1 MLQKD
6 IQVYLS
12 YLESVKQYSQHTL
25 NGYKRDLQKLSKYL
39 SDQEIDKWKLVK
51 EHDLRTFVNSERR
64 RGLSP
69 RSIQR
74 ILSSCRTFFEF
85 LLTEGQ
91 IKLSPA
97 QNISSPKLAQLLP
110 KAMDA
115 DLVQKLLDFKAKG
128 MIEVRD
134 KALAELLYSSGLRLS
149 EICKLNMEDLDTK
162 ERTCVVSGKGNKT
175 RIVPVG
181 KKAIQAIRDWFM
193 YRSELK
199 QSKATSTNAIFLN
212 NKGNR
217 ISPRSIQLRLEKLCL
232 MRGLPGIN
240 PHMLRHS
247 FASHVLESSGDL
259 RAVQELLGHA
269 NIATTQIYTHLD
281 FQHLAKVYDQAHPR
295 AQKRSNLKSDK

>member
-1 MLQKD
+1 MLQTD
-6 IQVYLS
+6 IKVFLS
-12 YLESVKQYSQHTL
+12 YLESVKQYSYHTL
-25 NGYKRDLQKLSKYL
+25 RGYKRDLENLSSYL
-39 SDQEIDKWKLVK
+39 SNQDVENWKLVK

-74 ILSSCRTFFEF
+74 LLSSCRTFFEF

-91 IKLSPA
+91 IQLSPA

-115 DLVQKLLDFKAKG
+115 DLVQRLLDFKAKG

-149 EICKLNMEDLDTK
+149 EICHLDMKDLDLK
-162 ERTCVVSGKGNKT
+162 ERTCVVTGKGNKT

-181 KKAIQAIRDWFM
+181 KKAIQAIRDWM
-193 YRSELK
+193 IYRSELK
-199 QSKATSTNAIFLN
+199 QSKETSTEAIFLN

-217 ISPRSIQLRLEKLCL
+217 ISARSIQLRLEKLCL
-232 MRGLPGIN
+232 LRGLPGIN

-259 RAVQELLGHA
+259 RAVQEMLGHSD
-269 NIATTQIYTHLD
+269 IGTTQIYTKLD
-281 FQHLAKVYDQAHPR
+281 FQHLSKVYDKAHPR
-295 AQKRSNLKSDK
+295 AKKGKNNDN

>member
-259 RAVQELLGHA
+259 RAVQEMLGHSD
-269 NIATTQIYTHLD
+269 TVSYTHLT
-281 FQHLAKVYDQAHPR
+281 LPT
-295 AQKRSNLKSDK
+295 N

>member
-259 RAVQELLGHA
+259 RAVQEMLGHSD
-269 NIATTQIYTHLD
+269 IGTTQIYTKLD
-281 FQHLAKVYDQAHPR
+281 FQHLSKVYDKAHPR
-295 AQKRSNLKSDK
+295 AKKDTKNGH

>member
-39 SDQEIDKWKLVK
+39 SDQEIDKWKSVK

-115 DLVQKLLDFKAKG
+115 DLLQKLLDFKAKG

-259 RAVQELLGHA
+259 RAVQEMLGHSD
-269 NIATTQIYTHLD
+269 IGTTQIYTKLD
-281 FQHLAKVYDQAHPR
+281 FQHLSKVYDKAHPR
-295 AQKRSNLKSDK
+295 AKKDTKDGH

>member
-25 NGYKRDLQKLSKYL
+25 NGYKRDLQKLSNYL

-259 RAVQELLGHA
+259 RAVQEMLGHSD
-269 NIATTQIYTHLD
+269 IGTTQIYTKLD
-281 FQHLAKVYDQAHPR
+281 FQHLSKVYDKAHPR
-295 AQKRSNLKSDK
+295 AKKDTKDGH

>member
-1 MLQKD
+1 MLHKD
-6 IQVYLS
+6 IQIFLS
-12 YLESVKQYSQHTL
+12 YLESVKQYSEHTL
-25 NGYKRDLQKLSKYL
+25 NGYKRDLQKLSNYL
-39 SDQEIDKWKLVK
+39 ADQEIEKWKFVK

-259 RAVQELLGHA
+259 RAVQEMLGHSD
-269 NIATTQIYTHLD
+269 IGTTQIYTKLD
-281 FQHLAKVYDQAHPR
+281 FQHLSKVYDKAHPR
-295 AQKRSNLKSDK
+295 AKKDTKDGH

>member
-1 MLQKD
+1 MLQKE
-6 IQVYLS
+6 IQDYLS

-259 RAVQELLGHA
+259 RAVQEMLGHSD
-269 NIATTQIYTHLD
+269 IGTTQIYTKLD
-281 FQHLAKVYDQAHPR
+281 FQHLSKVYDKAHPR
-295 AQKRSNLKSDK
+295 AKKDTKDGH

>member
-1 MLQKD
+1 MLHKD
-6 IQVYLS
+6 IKIFLS
-12 YLESVKQYSQHTL
+12 YLESVKQYSEHTL
-25 NGYKRDLQKLSKYL
+25 NGYKRDLQKLSNYL
-39 SDQEIDKWKLVK
+39 TDQGIEKWKLVK

-74 ILSSCRTFFEF
+74 LLSSCRTFFEF

-91 IKLSPA
+91 IQLSPA
-97 QNISSPKLAQLLP
+97 QSISSPKLAQLLP

-115 DLVQKLLDFKAKG
+115 DLVQRLLDFKAKG

-162 ERTCVVSGKGNKT
+162 ERTCVVTGKGNKT

-259 RAVQELLGHA
+259 RAVQEMLGHSD
-269 NIATTQIYTHLD
+269 IGTTQIYTKLD
-281 FQHLAKVYDQAHPR
+281 FQHLSKVYDKAHPR
-295 AQKRSNLKSDK
+295 AKKDTKDGH